1 MRPKNNK
8 RREDKGKKHCTQT
21 SNKKTHMKI
30 RTARKNQQ
38 KSKKKR
44 KDDRLIGMS
53 KESTRNTT
61 TIEKNAMNKHQP
73 EKIRTKQAKGKR
85 IGLGGGQ
92 KGKTRTRG
100 DTGGGTGEGKE
111 KTQR

>member
-1 MRPKNNK
+1 
-8 RREDKGKKHCTQT
+8 
-21 SNKKTHMKI
+21 
-30 RTARKNQQ
+30 
-38 KSKKKR
+38 
-44 KDDRLIGMS
+44 
-53 KESTRNTT
+53 
-61 TIEKNAMNKHQP
+61 MNKHQP